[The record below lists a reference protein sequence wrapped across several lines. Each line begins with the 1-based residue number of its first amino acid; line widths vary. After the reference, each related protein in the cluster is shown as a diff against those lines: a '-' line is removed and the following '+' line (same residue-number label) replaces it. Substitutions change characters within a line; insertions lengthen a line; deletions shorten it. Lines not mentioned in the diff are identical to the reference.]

1 MKPILL
7 VDDDDFFLGIL
18 TRNIKQAGFA
28 IMKSTCISEAKE
40 ILQNTKPLL
49 ICSDLNMSDGS
60 GFELLDY
67 VQENMPEIPFIVMS
81 IYQREDFSDEA
92 TRKGAICSISKSEYS
107 KSLEIIMDFANQAL
121 PMEERLF
128 CHRILYLC
136 SDFQRGVLLQKELLK
151 QKYHVMIV
159 RSLLGAIEK
168 LLDGM
173 EIELILCDSDF
184 PEKEI
189 LEFLKKLRKDTILQL
204 LCKKIPPCI
213 MLMQEGSS
221 IAKEVFFQE
230 GVYECISA
238 PADTSKVSLVLQD
251 YFKVLQK

>member
-1 MKPILL
+1 
-7 VDDDDFFLGIL
+7 
-18 TRNIKQAGFA
+18 
-28 IMKSTCISEAKE
+28 
-40 ILQNTKPLL
+40 
-49 ICSDLNMSDGS
+49 
-60 GFELLDY
+60 
-67 VQENMPEIPFIVMS
+67 
-81 IYQREDFSDEA
+81 
-92 TRKGAICSISKSEYS
+92 
-107 KSLEIIMDFANQAL
+107 
-121 PMEERLF
+121 
-128 CHRILYLC
+128 
-136 SDFQRGVLLQKELLK
+136 
-151 QKYHVMIV
+151 MIV

-204 LCKKIPPCI
+204 LCKKIPPCM

-251 YFKVLQK
+251 YFKLLQK

>member
-7 VDDDDFFLGIL
+7 VDDDAFFLGIL

-28 IMKSTCISEAKE
+28 VMKSTCISEAKE

-81 IYQREDFSDEA
+81 IYQKEDFSDEA

-151 QKYHVMIV
+151 Q
-159 RSLLGAIEK
+159 S
-168 LLDGM
+168 
-173 EIELILCDSDF
+173 
-184 PEKEI
+184 
-189 LEFLKKLRKDTILQL
+189 
-204 LCKKIPPCI
+204 I
-213 MLMQEGSS
+213 M
-221 IAKEVFFQE
+221 
-230 GVYECISA
+230 
-238 PADTSKVSLVLQD
+238 
-251 YFKVLQK
+251 